1 MHHNR
6 ASPVKITELSLNL
19 QGIKAKVSF
28 SYLQF
33 ILDSMNSFQ
42 LCIMLLF
49 VALERLSWSGLSD
62 VGRRIMILF
71 FHKFLISIVRVKSTI
86 ISHLSK
92 DKNSF
97 QISGPNLNDGNC
109 LQKIINLFFNKH
121 AVFLIYLELNLSI

>member
-1 MHHNR
+1 M
-6 ASPVKITELSLNL
+6 KITELSLNL
-19 QGIKAKVSF
+19 EGIKAKVSF

-62 VGRRIMILF
+62 VGRRIMINF
-71 FHKFLISIVRVKSTI
+71 SKKFLISIARVKSTI

-97 QISGPNLNDGNC
+97 
-109 LQKIINLFFNKH
+109 
-121 AVFLIYLELNLSI
+121 